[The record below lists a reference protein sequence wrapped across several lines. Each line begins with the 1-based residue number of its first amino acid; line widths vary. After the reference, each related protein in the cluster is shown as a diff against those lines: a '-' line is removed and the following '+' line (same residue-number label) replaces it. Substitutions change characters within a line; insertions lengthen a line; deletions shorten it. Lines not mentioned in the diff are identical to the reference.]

1 MTISESGLITWTPL
15 EGIISSGLVTIIVG
29 DNEYEVAQAFVVT
42 VTQVN
47 DSPVISSSA
56 PDFVYLGETYI
67 YEVEVTD
74 PDDTEFTFFLV
85 DQLPGMSISNSGVI
99 SWIPESVG
107 GMAQLQLWLLMEVRI
122 VQQFLSNNFIF

>member
-1 MTISESGLITWTPL
+1 MTISTNGLISWTPL

-47 DSPVISSSA
+47 DSPLISSLA

-67 YEVEVTD
+67 YDVEVID

-85 DQLPGMSISNSGVI
+85 DQLPGMSISNSGII
-99 SWIPESVG
+99 SWTTRNS
-107 GMAQLQLWLLMEVRI
+107 R
-122 VQQFLSNNFIF
+122 

>member
-15 EGIISSGLVTIIVG
+15 GIISSGLVTIIVG

-56 PDFVYLGETYI
+56 PNLYI
-67 YEVEVTD
+67 
-74 PDDTEFTFFLV
+74 
-85 DQLPGMSISNSGVI
+85 
-99 SWIPESVG
+99 
-107 GMAQLQLWLLMEVRI
+107 
-122 VQQFLSNNFIF
+122 